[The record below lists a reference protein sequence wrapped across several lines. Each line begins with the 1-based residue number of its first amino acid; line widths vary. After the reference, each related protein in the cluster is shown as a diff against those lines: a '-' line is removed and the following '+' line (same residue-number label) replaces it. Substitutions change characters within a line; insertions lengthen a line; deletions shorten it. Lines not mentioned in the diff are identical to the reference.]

1 MEWKIKE
8 PAGGNPRRYTYTMW
22 IPSFVHVLFFYKL
35 FFIGLV
41 NKYRH
46 GSKTRYKGDIL
57 TFDSRERNRKKIFN
71 KANNKKNKTRKIRCI
86 QAADRGWNAEKNE
99 K

>member
-1 MEWKIKE
+1 LEWKIKE
-8 PAGGNPRRYTYTMW
+8 PAGGNPRSYTYTVFCTC
-22 IPSFVHVLFFYKL
+22 SFFYKL

-57 TFDSRERNRKKIFN
+57 TFDFRERNRKKKLN
-71 KANNKKNKTRKIRCI
+71 KANKKKKKKKKKKKTR
-86 QAADRGWNAEKNE
+86 QEK
-99 K
+99 